1 MEVQTA
7 EKKKSLA
14 LLAEEKSNIERILEE
29 SGGEL
34 TPEIEEQLNELDLQT
49 AHKLDG
55 YYAFMERCKSVG
67 ELMEARAVELQKI
80 ANGHFN
86 LAERLKKG
94 IMFAMSTMG
103 VQEIVGNMKRAKLS
117 PTKGRL
123 VIDEKLLPEEFKIQV
138 TTMVPDKERIREKL
152 ELFEEVPGAKIEGG
166 QSVRFYNVTAGK

>member
-1 MEVQTA
+1 METQEVQ
-7 EKKKSLA
+7 KKSLS

-34 TPEIEEQLNELDLQT
+34 TPEIEAELQSLELQT
-49 AHKLDG
+49 AGKIDG

-67 ELMEARAVELQKI
+67 ELMELRAQALQNI
-80 ANGHFN
+80 ANGHFS
-86 LAERLKKG
+86 LAESLKKR
-94 IMFAMSTMG
+94 IMFAMSSMG

-123 VIDEKLLPEEFKIQV
+123 VIDEKLLPAEFMLQV
-138 TTMVPDKERIREKL
+138 TTMVPDKEKIREKL